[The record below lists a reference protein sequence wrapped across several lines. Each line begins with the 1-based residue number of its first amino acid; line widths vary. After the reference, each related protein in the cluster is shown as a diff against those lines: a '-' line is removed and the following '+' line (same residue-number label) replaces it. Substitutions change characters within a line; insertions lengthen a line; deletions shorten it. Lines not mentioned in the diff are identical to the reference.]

1 MSTSIRKKR
10 PDPGNNIM
18 GKKPAAKKK
27 SPKDKSRG
35 RTGKIAFFLAAFGL
49 VFILLMGIFG
59 EWGLLDLIAQHKEKE
74 RLIAM
79 NARLANENQDIRRKI
94 HRLTHDR
101 QYIESIA
108 RRELGMIRD
117 NEVIIQMGPTGQ
129 NRQNGNKMEK

>member
-1 MSTSIRKKR
+1 
-10 PDPGNNIM
+10 
-18 GKKPAAKKK
+18 
-27 SPKDKSRG
+27 
-35 RTGKIAFFLAAFGL
+35 
-49 VFILLMGIFG
+49 
-59 EWGLLDLIAQHKEKE
+59 
-74 RLIAM
+74 M